1 MKRKSQIWYKWPV
14 EANCKSATI
23 QRQLAMCSGN
33 CAQSSFLDKLTSAL
47 FRRQWLTESRLAPF
61 CPAFVSPCANISP
74 GLKGYYAVC
83 AVCTVVILLM
93 CTSTQPQCSVHWKE
107 GTSVEILLM
116 CSLPL
121 ECESSARGA
130 CVCWQPWE
138 TVSNC
143 PPPPPPTLSSPA
155 CIFIVS
161 PLHPY
166 PLPST
171 KRPKVRE
178 GWL

>member
-83 AVCTVVILLM
+83 GSVHCEL
-93 CTSTQPQCSVHWKE
+93 QCSVHWRE
-107 GTSVEILLM
+107 GTSVDILLM
-116 CSLPL
+116 CSLPP

-143 PPPPPPTLSSPA
+143 PPTPSSPA